1 MDLKEL
7 RRLPLPKLRDLAKQ
21 ETDLKGVIGMEK
33 EALIEAIAKAKGIS
47 YETMPKDVTAIHSI
61 KHEIKDLRKHKAELL
76 SSSPDRKKLTKIQR
90 KVKQLKRLTRK
101 LAHETKMAPRPT
113 ETAPSSPPPS
123 APSSTPSENPPAAAG

>member
-76 SSSPDRKKLTKIQR
+76 SASPDRKKLTKIQR
-90 KVKQLKRLTRK
+90 KIKRLRRLTRK
-101 LAHETKMAPRPT
+101 LAHETKTAAKPA

-123 APSSTPSENPPAAAG
+123 APPSTPPENPPAAAG